1 MRGALEEWPITSV
14 ATASILRLRGV
25 CRFRFDGDDDV
36 DNGKGAVNAGD
47 DGAGGIDDVVDDD
60 DDDDDNDDDGAGAL
74 AVVAGATGAANVTGA
89 GGGEVSGDG
98 ATAAAATVAVVV
110 VVAAVVVAIAGVGI
124 GGGRVRGSEVGS
136 ADAAAVGSCW
146 GPPEVVGVGV
156 GAGVAGGGLATGSC
170 GLANVRGIGA
180 ADVIGAP
187 ALPGVESIRGE
198 GRGASVRWAARAES
212 SAAGGG
218 GTAGLRPRPRRCG
231 ASAMC
236 LGI

>member
-1 MRGALEEWPITSV
+1 LEEWPITSV

-47 DGAGGIDDVVDDD
+47 DGAGGIDDVVEDDD
-60 DDDDDNDDDGAGAL
+60 DDDEDDGAGAL

-124 GGGRVRGSEVGS
+124 GIGGGRVRRSEVGS

-146 GPPEVVGVGV
+146 GPAEVV

-187 ALPGVESIRGE
+187 ALPGVESMRGE